1 MKFIGQFIQD
11 FIARFRNDVYLE
23 DISTGTIASGGN
35 LGLDSNN
42 KIVKADTNAGELSI
56 TNATDN
62 RVVTSTGGT
71 GLNAESGL
79 LFGTFLNINGSNSD
93 VKIGA
98 DVTPFGYTPDVITTP
113 YGQMAFESFQAFGTG
128 IGGLIEQADHTVSS
142 STGAPLG
149 IKAGGSIGSDK
160 AGGNLELIAGRGTGT
175 GAGGSF
181 RFWSSTASGSS
192 GSSYNT
198 SAVKFT
204 IDSDGDV
211 DITGG
216 ATVAGLINATSGA
229 SMLGNSYL
237 VFSDSDNSHNTR
249 VRSST
254 TSTNRTIFF
263 PDADGTVAL
272 TSDVP
277 SVPDELV
284 SNGQAFTWKYVKA
297 VADQATCNHMNVTP
311 VELIPAQGADT
322 MIVLGPG
329 YVMVDK
335 NTSTAQ
341 SNSAADL
348 NFHFADLEPGTYLQT
363 SLFHIRRF
371 MNADNADRIYQIS
384 QMGNGFEVGQTL
396 TQGVNKAIEASFD
409 SAITNNS
416 ITSITFHLSYYVI
429 DLS

>member
-71 GLNAESGL
+71 DLNAESGL
-79 LFGTFLNINGSNSD
+79 TFSTFLTLDGSTAD
-93 VKIGA
+93 VKIGS
-98 DVTPFGYTPDVITTP
+98 DVTPFGYNPDVITNP
-113 YGQMAFESFQAFGTG
+113 YGQMSFVSYAAGGTG
-128 IGGLIEQADHTVSS
+128 IGGLIEQSDLSAGTN
-142 STGAPLG
+142 TGAPLG
-149 IKAGGSIGSDK
+149 IKAGGSFGSNK

-181 RFWSSTASGSS
+181 RFWSSTAGSS

-229 SMLGNSYL
+229 TMLGNSYL
-237 VFSDSDNSHNTR
+237 VFSDSDNSNTTR

-272 TSDVP
+272 TTDITSDGWHGSTTRIKILPRDFVANDGGRP
-277 SVPDELV
+277 VMIEDDNVGSNALFLF
-284 SNGQAFTWKYVKA
+284 SNGSFDMFACIPIPTGYKATHVKVNGTDTSQNFYVYQGFITSRVIVDVATGTTAIGTEKA
-297 VADQATCNHMNVTP
+297 LSTQVTSDTTNY
-311 VELIPAQGADT
+311 LIVRVTSDGSTDE
-322 MIVLGPG
+322 IYGG
-329 YVMVDK
+329 YV
-335 NTSTAQ
+335 TI
-341 SNSAADL
+341 AA
-348 NFHFADLEPGTYLQT
+348 
-363 SLFHIRRF
+363 
-371 MNADNADRIYQIS
+371 
-384 QMGNGFEVGQTL
+384 V
-396 TQGVNKAIEASFD
+396 
-409 SAITNNS
+409 
-416 ITSITFHLSYYVI
+416 
-429 DLS
+429 

>member
-79 LFGTFLNINGSNSD
+79 TFSTFLTLDGSTAD
-93 VKIGA
+93 IKIGSDA
-98 DVTPFGYTPDVITTP
+98 TPFGYSPDVINTP
-113 YGQMAFESFQAFGTG
+113 YGQMSFVSYAVGGTG
-128 IGGLIEQADHTVSS
+128 VGGLIEQSDLSAGTN
-142 STGAPLG
+142 TGAPLG
-149 IKAGGSIGSDK
+149 IKAGGSFGSNK

-181 RFWSSTASGSS
+181 RFWSSTAGSS

-229 SMLGNSYL
+229 VMLGDSYL
-237 VFSDSDNSHNTR
+237 VFSDSDNSNTTR
-249 VRSST
+249 VKSST
-254 TSTNRTIFF
+254 ASTNRTILF

-272 TSDVP
+272 TSDI
-277 SVPDELV
+277 PDELV
-284 SNGQAFTWKYVKA
+284 SNGQAFIWKYVKA
-297 VADQATCNHMNVTP
+297 VADQSTCNNMATTP
-311 VELIPAQGADT
+311 VELIPAQGANT

-335 NTSTAQ
+335 NTSVPQA
-341 SNSAADL
+341 NSAADL
-348 NFHFADLEPGTYLQT
+348 NFHFADLEPGTYGQT
-363 SLFHIRRF
+363 SLFHTRRF

-396 TQGVNKAIEASFD
+396 TQGTNKAIEASFD

>member
-79 LFGTFLNINGSNSD
+79 TFSTFLTLDGSTAD
-93 VKIGA
+93 VKIGS
-98 DVTPFGYTPDVITTP
+98 DVTPFGYSPDVINTP
-113 YGQMAFESFQAFGTG
+113 YGQMSFVSYAAGG
-128 IGGLIEQADHTVSS
+128 IGLGGLIEQSDLSAGTN
-142 STGAPLG
+142 TGAPLG
-149 IKAGGSIGSDK
+149 IKAGGSFGSNK

-181 RFWSSTASGSS
+181 RFWSSTVGSS

-216 ATVAGLINATSGA
+216 ATVAGLINAPSGA
-229 SMLGNSYL
+229 TMLGDSYL
-237 VFSDSDNSHNTR
+237 VFSDSDNSNTTR
-249 VRSST
+249 VKSST
-254 TSTNRTIFF
+254 TSTT
-263 PDADGTVAL
+263 
-272 TSDVP
+272 P
-277 SVPDELV
+277 S
-284 SNGQAFTWKYVKA
+284 
-297 VADQATCNHMNVTP
+297 
-311 VELIPAQGADT
+311 
-322 MIVLGPG
+322 
-329 YVMVDK
+329 
-335 NTSTAQ
+335 
-341 SNSAADL
+341 
-348 NFHFADLEPGTYLQT
+348 
-363 SLFHIRRF
+363 
-371 MNADNADRIYQIS
+371 
-384 QMGNGFEVGQTL
+384 
-396 TQGVNKAIEASFD
+396 
-409 SAITNNS
+409 
-416 ITSITFHLSYYVI
+416 
-429 DLS
+429 